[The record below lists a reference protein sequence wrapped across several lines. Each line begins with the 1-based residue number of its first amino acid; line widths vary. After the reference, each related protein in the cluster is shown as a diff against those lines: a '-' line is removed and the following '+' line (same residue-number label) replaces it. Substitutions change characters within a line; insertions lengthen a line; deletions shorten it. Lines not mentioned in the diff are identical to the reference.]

1 MTIFKQA
8 EAVEV
13 ICNTKSRRRWT
24 ALEKQQIV
32 EETYNPNVTVS
43 YVARK
48 HDISPSQLFY
58 WRRLM
63 LEGSL
68 VAAKSEDKVVP
79 ESEVK
84 KLEKQ
89 VRELQRLLGKKTE
102 ENEVLK
108 EAIKIGREKKLISR
122 RPLQGLDDFE

>member
-1 MTIFKQA
+1 
-8 EAVEV
+8 
-13 ICNTKSRRRWT
+13 
-24 ALEKQQIV
+24 
-32 EETYNPNVTVS
+32 
-43 YVARK
+43 
-48 HDISPSQLFY
+48 
-58 WRRLM
+58 M

-89 VRELQRLLGKKTE
+89 VRDLQRLLGKKTE
-102 ENEVLK
+102 ENEILK
-108 EAIKIGREKKLISR
+108 EAVKIGREKKLISR